1 MNAKIERLPVKSP
14 NPALSVGK
22 DGTVLYSNEACK
34 PLLRKWGCEKR
45 KKIAFRDRKCCAA
58 CNLQIK
64 RLIKLISYNI
74 LMNSVITSCH
84 L

>member
-34 PLLRKWGCEKR
+34 PLLRKWGV
-45 KKIAFRDRKCCAA
+45 KKG
-58 CNLQIK
+58 K
-64 RLIKLISYNI
+64 RLPSEIGNVVQHVISRKSSEKNG
-74 LMNSVITSCH
+74 S
-84 L
+84 